1 MALYTK
7 LDLNYV
13 TDCSVCPKV
22 CSPCAKINKKPG
34 IAVINPGL
42 KYIADTAAGG
52 WLLFGAPC

>member
-13 TDCSVCPKV
+13 TDCSVCLPKFV
-22 CSPCAKINKKPG
+22 LCAKINKKPG